1 MIPKSVVMDFEK
13 IFPSIS
19 EIGIGP
25 VISCKHNIL
34 DDIRNYYIAEP
45 YVTIIW
51 KNGKKTQT
59 IVDCDDKFDKELGF
73 MLAVYKY
80 HRLYIEN
87 YSKTKYKKEL
97 SCIKGSKLYDYLF
110 IRFKEFTSMDTNEA
124 HKYLENLKVTENKR
138 KKSKQIENKQVK
150 KKRKKVFK
158 KELFWKDQ
166 DMYDD
171 AWVYKA
177 DRKEVVGDH
186 TINGYGVLDEWCE
199 IVEE

>member
-1 MIPKSVVMDFEK
+1 MI
-13 IFPSIS
+13 IYL
-19 EIGIGP
+19 
-25 VISCKHNIL
+25 L
-34 DDIRNYYIAEP
+34 D
-45 YVTIIW
+45 
-51 KNGKKTQT
+51 
-59 IVDCDDKFDKELGF
+59 L
-73 MLAVYKY
+73 
-80 HRLYIEN
+80 
-87 YSKTKYKKEL
+87 
-97 SCIKGSKLYDYLF
+97 
-110 IRFKEFTSMDTNEA
+110 TSMDTNEA